1 MPTTKPTEQRLQE
14 AVCALEPKATA
25 LFAQLREATKDAI
38 GITRASYGDGE
49 EAAACLL
56 GRYAAELGLTTSYDS
71 ARNLWLELPG
81 TAPTCRGVMTGSH
94 LDSVPSG
101 GNYDGAAGVIAGILA
116 LEALLEAD
124 LRPAENL
131 VVLGMR
137 GEESAWFG
145 VHHIGSRALLGLLP
159 AAELDTAKRFDTGR
173 SLADHMTDVGCDVD
187 SLRRGWRACAAHEV
201 RAFVEL
207 HIEQGPVLVDRDLPV
222 GIVQGIRGNARIRSG
237 YCIGEYAHSGA
248 VPRSMR
254 RDAVLAIADLVA
266 RCEAHWEELEAQGRD
281 LVLTF
286 GKLYTDPTL
295 HTHNKVPGRVDFV
308 LDARSHEA
316 EVLDDIAAFITA
328 AAEQIGAARGVE
340 IAWDAISRTR
350 PAAMDPDIQAIMQ
363 AVAGTN
369 EIPVMSIASGGG
381 HDAGDFANAGVPTG
395 MIFVRNPHGSHNPDE
410 AMAIPDF
417 IAGTKVLAGTLARLA
432 DAR

>member
-1 MPTTKPTEQRLQE
+1 MPAANPTDQRLQD
-14 AVCALEPKATA
+14 AVCALEPAATA
-25 LFAQLREATKDAI
+25 LFARLREATKDAI
-38 GITRASYGDGE
+38 GITRASYGEGE
-49 EAAACLL
+49 EAAALL
-56 GRYAAELGLTTSYDS
+56 LERYAAQAGLATSFDV
-71 ARNLWLELPG
+71 ARNLWIELPG

-101 GNYDGAAGVIAGILA
+101 GNYDGAAGVVAGLLA
-116 LEALLEAD
+116 LEAMKKAHV
-124 LRPAENL
+124 RPAENL

-159 AAELDTAKRFDTGR
+159 PAELDRAKRFDTSR
-173 SLADHMTDVGCDVD
+173 SLAEHMAELGCDVER
-187 SLRRGWRACAAHEV
+187 LRRGWRAFATNDV

-207 HIEQGPVLVDRDLPV
+207 HIEQGPVLVHQQLPV
-222 GIVQGIRGNARIRSG
+222 GIVPGIRGNARIRSG
-237 YCIGEYAHSGA
+237 CCLGEYAHSGA

-254 RDAVLAIADLVA
+254 RDAVLAMAEFVG
-266 RCEAHWEELEAQGRD
+266 RCEARWSELEGRGRD

-316 EVLDDIAAFITA
+316 LVLDEIATFVTA
-328 AAEQIGAARGVE
+328 AADEIGRARGVT
-340 IAWDAISRTR
+340 ITWDAISRTR
-350 PAAMDPDIQAIMQ
+350 PAAMDQGIQATMH
-363 AVAGTN
+363 AVAEGN
-369 EIPVMSIASGGG
+369 GIPVMSLASGGG

-395 MIFVRNPHGSHNPDE
+395 MIFVRNPNGSHNPDE
-410 AMAIPDF
+410 AMTIADF
-417 IAGTKVLAGTLARLA
+417 IAGTRVLAGTLAKLA
-432 DAR
+432 Q